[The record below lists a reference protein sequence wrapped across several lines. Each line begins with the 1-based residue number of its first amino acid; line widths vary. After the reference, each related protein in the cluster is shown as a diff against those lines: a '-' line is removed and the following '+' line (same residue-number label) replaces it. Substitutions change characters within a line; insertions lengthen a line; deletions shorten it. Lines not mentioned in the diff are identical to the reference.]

1 MSKPPGADRV
11 LAAIDDAEVLQ
22 LLQELI
28 RQPSENPPGN
38 EAATVAVLAK
48 YFRAQGIPFRLDEL
62 APGRPNL
69 LAEIGSGD
77 GPLLVF
83 NGHTDTVPFGEGWT
97 RDPAGAE
104 LDAGNVYGRGAC
116 DMLGGVASMS
126 AAVAAIHRSGVDLAG
141 RIAIHAVIDEEVDAI
156 GSQRAADGIEANWV
170 IVTEASGGAI
180 EAFGKGQINVEIAF
194 RGKAAHSS
202 TPTLGRN
209 AISDAAAFI
218 ALIEEEGERLAN
230 SPYPGV
236 GPVTFTPAII
246 NGGFHG
252 STVPAE
258 CRLTLDRRLLPTE
271 TLEEA
276 DAHIRELLEKLS
288 ESRPGLD
295 VSLEPTLLFPALPP
309 AESDELAGAIQ
320 AATVDLGHPIPRIS
334 GATGATDASWY
345 AQQGVAAVIY
355 GPGHGDTAHQPDEF
369 VAVKDVE
376 FTTRVLA
383 LTALRLVGDR

>member
-97 RDPAGAE
+97 RDPVGAE

-126 AAVAAIHRSGVDLAG
+126 AAVAAIHRSGVDLPDG
-141 RIAIHAVIDEEVDAI
+141 QRP
-156 GSQRAADGIEANWV
+156 GSCPALDQSRPA
-170 IVTEASGGAI
+170 
-180 EAFGKGQINVEIAF
+180 
-194 RGKAAHSS
+194 
-202 TPTLGRN
+202 TLTRF
-209 AISDAAAFI
+209 A
-218 ALIEEEGERLAN
+218 RLA
-230 SPYPGV
+230 
-236 GPVTFTPAII
+236 
-246 NGGFHG
+246 
-252 STVPAE
+252 
-258 CRLTLDRRLLPTE
+258 LDGRHRR
-271 TLEEA
+271 
-276 DAHIRELLEKLS
+276 
-288 ESRPGLD
+288 
-295 VSLEPTLLFPALPP
+295 
-309 AESDELAGAIQ
+309 
-320 AATVDLGHPIPRIS
+320 
-334 GATGATDASWY
+334 
-345 AQQGVAAVIY
+345 
-355 GPGHGDTAHQPDEF
+355 
-369 VAVKDVE
+369 
-376 FTTRVLA
+376 
-383 LTALRLVGDR
+383 